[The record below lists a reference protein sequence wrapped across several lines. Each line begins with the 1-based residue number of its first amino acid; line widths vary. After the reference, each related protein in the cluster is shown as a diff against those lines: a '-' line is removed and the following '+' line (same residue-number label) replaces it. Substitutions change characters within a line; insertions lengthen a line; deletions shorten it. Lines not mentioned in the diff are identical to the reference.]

1 MNKSMKFVLGGLALL
16 CSSQDVLG
24 NKLLGAKYDLV
35 IGNDFVAAIQ
45 QMTGVNN
52 TTKYVQA
59 SKAITGKGSNVR
71 QNLIGKALSDALTDM
86 MAPTQKEI
94 NDAAEDFKNIQKE
107 YVAAKAENTKVVGVL
122 EAVKAF
128 LVKHDGASG
137 CGDKTPKRIITNQ
150 TKAVTELIGLI
161 KK

>member
-1 MNKSMKFVLGGLALL
+1 MKFVLGGLALL

-24 NKLLGAKYDLV
+24 NKLPGAKYDLV

-71 QNLIGKALSDALTDM
+71 QNLIGKALSGALTDM
-86 MAPTQKEI
+86 MAPAQKEI
-94 NDAAEDFKNIQKE
+94 DDAVQDFKDAQKE
-107 YVAAKAENTKVVGVL
+107 YLAAKAENTKVLAVL
-122 EAVKAF
+122 QGVKAF
-128 LVKHDGASG
+128 LDTHDGAQG
-137 CGDKTPKRIITNQ
+137 CGDKNPKRIITNQ
-150 TKAVTELIGLI
+150 TKVVNELIGLI
-161 KK
+161 K